1 MEKIVKI
8 SAQSKDKLELFV
20 ATLKEVAKDMQVK
33 VKPVPKDK

>member
-8 SAQSKDKLELFV
+8 SAQSKEKLALFV

>member
-8 SAQSKDKLELFV
+8 SAQSKEKLALFV
-20 ATLKEVAKDMQVK
+20 ATLKEVSKDMQVK